1 MTTPYKKHLQFLKDK
16 LQAAKKQN
24 PIHQDGSRLE
34 HGIAHTQAHRKWS
47 RRGFLKGLGI
57 AGGMSMMLGKTS
69 ISTAAPS
76 PFLKVLNEAET
87 DRVLVLIRLKG
98 GNDGLNMVVPTFDYG
113 TYSSLRPTIAIP
125 SNNILPLND
134 EFGIPNYMNPLQSL
148 WQEGQMKVVNSV
160 GYPNQNLSHF
170 RSSDIWASA
179 SDANEVVQD
188 GWLGRYLSGEYP
200 DYLTNPP
207 AVPPAVQ
214 IGGSGNLVFKEGLN
228 NLSVVV
234 NNPEQLFEIAQ
245 NGALYD
251 TQDVPDCLVGDQLS
265 FLRTVANTTF
275 AYAGVIKD
283 AYDAGSNSVAYTTQ
297 LGNQLSLVARLIKG
311 NLGTKL
317 FMVELGG
324 FDTHANQNNAHPD
337 LMNNLAN
344 AVNEFFADLEA
355 ANLADKV
362 LAMTFSEFGRRIAQ
376 NGSNGTDHGAAAP
389 LMLFGGGLNGNGF
402 VGTAPDLQDVDEVG
416 NLKFHTDFRE
426 IYATIMENWLC
437 IDGETVND
445 VLGQNFNRISELGL
459 TCSGVTSIDKSQ
471 KLSIEHQARYPF
483 NGSREVLIHYTL
495 PHSAHVRLDIHNLA
509 GQLVLTLVND
519 FQLAGRHQA
528 VFNPNVSAKFL
539 PSGQYVYRIEA
550 GRQAVSRSILIQ

>member
-1 MTTPYKKHLQFLKDK
+1 MSNQYKKHLQLLQSK
-16 LQAAKKQN
+16 LRAAKKQ
-24 PIHQDGSRLE
+24 QYDGSRLE
-34 HGIAHTQAHRKWS
+34 DGIAHEQAHRNWS

-57 AGGMSMMLGKTS
+57 AGGMSMMLGKTP
-69 ISTAAPS
+69 ISAAAPS
-76 PFLKVLNEAET
+76 PFLKALSEAET
-87 DRVLVLIRLKG
+87 DRILVLIRLKG
-98 GNDGLNMVVPTFDYG
+98 GNDGLNMVIPTFDYG
-113 TYSSLRPTIAIP
+113 TYSSLRPTIAVPTNAITALSP
-125 SNNILPLND
+125 
-134 EFGIPNYMNPLQSL
+134 EFGMPNYMNSLQSL
-148 WQEGQMKVVNSV
+148 WQEGQMKVVHSV

-179 SDANEVVQD
+179 SDANDIVQD

-251 TQDVPDCLVGDQLS
+251 TQDVPECLVGDQLS
-265 FLRTVANTTF
+265 FLRTVANATF
-275 AYAGVIKD
+275 VYAGVIKE
-283 AYDAGSNSVAYTTQ
+283 AYDAGTNSVDYSTQ
-297 LGNQLSLVARLIKG
+297 LGDQLSLVARLIKG
-311 NLGTKL
+311 DLGTKL

-324 FDTHANQNNAHPD
+324 FDTHANQPNNHPN
-337 LMNNLAN
+337 LMNNLAGGLSD
-344 AVNEFFADLEA
+344 FFADLAVAGLE
-355 ANLADKV
+355 DKV
-362 LAMTFSEFGRRIAQ
+362 LAMTYSEFGRRIEQ

-437 IDGETVND
+437 IDAETVDN
-445 VLGQNFNRISELGL
+445 VLGHDFNRIGDLGL
-459 TCSGVTSIDKSQ
+459 DCIGGTSIDSTQ
-471 KLSIEHQARYPF
+471 KLAIEHQARYD
-483 NGSREVLIHYTL
+483 GSRQVLIHYTL
-495 PHSAHVRLDIHNLA
+495 PYSAHVRLDIHNLA
-509 GQLVLTLVND
+509 GQVVATLVND
-519 FQLAGRHQA
+519 YQLTGTHQA
-528 VFNPNVSAKFL
+528 IL
-539 PSGQYVYRIEA
+539 RPSGSTYLPAGQYIYRIEA
-550 GRQAVSRSILIQ
+550 GGQAVSRSVLIR